1 MTSNPHILLVSIP
14 VGPSNIGT
22 PQTRDLTLEKQLIPQ
37 CCFRNLSYLLFTF
50 RVLRLLGGEFE
61 LKTTTICRYIDIIKK
76 NIVSKEV

>member
-1 MTSNPHILLVSIP
+1 MTSNPHILLLSIP

-22 PQTRDLTLEKQLIPQ
+22 PQTRDLTLEKQLTQ